1 MHVIPDFKA
10 STLIPLL
17 TRNIAPRS
25 TIYTDALKRFDGLKK
40 AGFQHVTRIQ
50 PLRSELRKGAKS
62 AVPLADR
69 AIGNLQPWL
78 IATHHGVSQGQLQ
91 VNLDEFVFRHNR
103 RKIPAA
109 FQTLLGLGTDRK
121 INRVRADSRARDLNH
136 NKLGLAEA
144 TG

>member
-17 TRNIAPRS
+17 TRNIAPDS

-78 IATHHGVSQGQLQ
+78 IGTYHGVSQGQLQ
-91 VNLDEFVFRHNR
+91 VNLDEFVFRHNSPEDTR
-103 RKIPAA
+103 RFSDSPWS
-109 FQTLLGLGTDRK
+109 RNRPE
-121 INRVRADSRARDLNH
+121 INRVRADSESEGSEPQQIGAC
-136 NKLGLAEA
+136 
-144 TG
+144 